1 MNQINLRKVDI
12 KDEDLLF
19 SWRNINELISLS
31 LQKKKVTLTEHKK
44 WFKNK
49 IKNPYTYLRIVQADN
64 KDVGLI
70 RIELENNGCE
80 VSIYLVPG
88 NEGKGYGYRA
98 LAEALEN
105 VNFGQFFF
113 ANVQIDNLP
122 SQKLFEKLDFIET
135 SRDNKFILFKKIIIH
150 D

>member
-1 MNQINLRKVDI
+1 MNQINLRKVGI
-12 KDEDLLF
+12 EDEDLLF

-31 LQKKKVTLTEHKK
+31 LLKKKVKLNEHKK

-49 IKNPYTYLRIVQADN
+49 IKNPYSYLRIVQVDN

-70 RIELENNGCE
+70 RIELENNGSE

-105 VNFGQFFF
+105 VNFGHLFF

-122 SQKLFEKLDFIET
+122 SQKLFEKLDFIEI
-135 SRDNKFILFKKIIIH
+135 SRDNKFILYEKNIYS
-150 D
+150 